1 MKKRNFY
8 TEAAFAV
15 GLLLLATGTAFMAY
29 GGFGISMVAA
39 PAYVIHLK
47 LSRTLPFFSFGA
59 TGYLIEALILL
70 AMVVIIRRFNI
81 TFLLSF
87 ATAVLYGL
95 LLDGISLFTGLLPEN
110 ALLIKLFLYPAGV
123 VLCSAA
129 ISLILLSYFP
139 PAAHE
144 MFVKEVSAS
153 LSIPFSRLKILYDCT
168 ALAISIGLSFLFFGT
183 LRGIGI
189 GTVICAFIN
198 GPMIRGFTALFK
210 KHIIFRDAFRLR
222 ARFEERE

>member
-1 MKKRNFY
+1 MKNRNFY

-29 GGFGISMVAA
+29 GGFGLSMVAA
-39 PAYVIHLK
+39 PAYIIHLK
-47 LSRTLPFFSFGA
+47 LTPTLPFFSFGA

-70 AMVVIIRRFNI
+70 AMVAIIRRFN
-81 TFLLSF
+81 TVFLLSF

-95 LLDGISLFTGLLPEN
+95 LLDGVSIFTGLLPEN
-110 ALLIKLFLYPAGV
+110 VLILQIFLYLAGM
-123 VLCSAA
+123 VLCSAS

-144 MFVKEVSAS
+144 MFVKEVSAYLS
-153 LSIPFSRLKILYDCT
+153 LPFPRLKILYDCT
-168 ALAISIGLSFLFFGT
+168 ALAISIVLSFLFFKT

-189 GTVICAFIN
+189 GTVLCAFVN
-198 GPMIRGFTALFK
+198 GPMIRGFTHLFN
-210 KHIIFRDAFRLR
+210 KHITFRDAFMLR